1 MVRSRAMFVLLV
13 ALAAL
18 CGCAAEAA
26 ALRPLAPAGVLAGES
41 GWSEQVLQLIFP
53 WQPVNSQCSQM
64 HDNGQAASWQQN
76 MLPLHTSPQAVVVT
90 MLSCVRRH
98 PA

>member
-1 MVRSRAMFVLLV
+1 MVRSHAMFVLLV

-18 CGCAAEAA
+18 CGCAAKSA

-53 WQPVNSQCSQM
+53 WQPVNSQCSQG
-64 HDNGQAASWQQN
+64 HDNGQAASWQQKCC
-76 MLPLHTSPQAVVVT
+76 PSHQPQAVVVT
-90 MLSCVRRH
+90 MLSCARRH
-98 PA
+98 PP